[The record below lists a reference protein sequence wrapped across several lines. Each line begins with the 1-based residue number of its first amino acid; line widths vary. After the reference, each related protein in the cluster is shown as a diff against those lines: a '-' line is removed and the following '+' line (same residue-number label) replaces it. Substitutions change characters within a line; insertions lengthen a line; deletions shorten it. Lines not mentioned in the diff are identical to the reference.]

1 MKNMPTTITVSF
13 DKDRADYAVS
23 FAGMMSHRISQAQID
38 NALVLHKKLSWQRN
52 LRDANALGTELFRMI
67 DGSGGRLQQEL
78 NKAKQAGESPELYLN
93 LPPELDILAFELMFH
108 NGFLVLNHGVNIF
121 RLISDKGKARQV
133 KLEKRPLKTLFMAC
147 SPQGEA
153 ALQVEHEE
161 EQILQETEKLHL
173 HLDVEDSGSVDGLS
187 EMITAAGGFDVVHLS
202 GHAGIDDTLGPVF
215 CMEDDTGETDP
226 VTPIRL
232 WEAIRAFPPRI
243 LFLSGCSTGKAEIHK
258 GMASFT
264 GQMVSFGIPFV
275 MGWAEPVTDVGA
287 IRMAVCIFKYLA
299 MGKRV
304 SEAVNAAREATVD
317 SYRTWALFRMYSDA
331 SPAGAVIAS
340 GQGLRTH
347 NIRKTIHKTLSRSSV
362 RVLEQGFVGRR
373 RQIQQGVRVLRGT
386 EYDRSGILIT
396 GTAGIGKSCLS
407 GKLIER
413 FSHKKLIVI
422 HGKLDVG
429 DLFIKFNDLFE
440 QYDIQSGLDI
450 ISSQDDNEK
459 RVMAF
464 FRDALKL
471 MPSILYFDDFEQ
483 NLERVPSANADDDD
497 VFKVHDDVL
506 PLIRGLLR
514 ALNWAEGNTHII
526 ISSRYP
532 FELVHAGKNLPEEYL
547 HRIPLMSMRD
557 ADLKKKLDNLA
568 HIQTSRHKEAY
579 IQAGKG
585 NPRLLEWLDAIAAE
599 EEKYDIERLKQAIE
613 GKTEEY
619 IARYLTELMINT
631 EGEEFKQFLR
641 QASVYR
647 QPVPESAFADFDTPV
662 QIRAQIQRGCRLTL
676 IEQEIQADKESLY
689 QVNPMI
695 RESEW
700 NRLSEERQK
709 SAQDTASRWYDNW
722 LENEENHSYTSLT
735 EGVYHAL
742 TAKRIR
748 QACGHA
754 IDLGQLMKKMQLYYG
769 HAAMQQEVANQVSD
783 EVIAEAIREKDG
795 NVAVLMNELGQAYQM
810 LGDYPNVIRWTEKA
824 LEIKKGIF
832 GENYSTIAIQY
843 NNLGSAYQDLGE
855 YEKAIEFYQR
865 ALDIDRKNFGENHPK
880 IAIQYNN
887 LGSAYNDLGEYEK
900 AIEFYNRALD
910 IDRKN
915 FGENHPKIAIR
926 YNNLGEAYND
936 LGEYEKAIE
945 FYQRALDILRNN
957 FGENHPQIAI
967 CNNNLGAA
975 YESLGE
981 YEKAIEFYERSLE
994 IDRKFFDDNH
1004 PGIKITMKNLEI
1016 AKQARSVKFSTER

>member
-1 MKNMPTTITVSF
+1 MPTTITVNY

-23 FAGMMSHRISQAQID
+23 FAGMISHRISQAQID
-38 NALVLHKKLSWQRN
+38 KALALHKESSWQRN
-52 LRDANALGTELFRMI
+52 LRDANVLGTELFRMI

-78 NKAKQAGESPELYLN
+78 DKAKQSAESPELYLN
-93 LPPELDILAFELMFH
+93 LPPELDILPYELMFH
-108 NGFLVLNHGVNIF
+108 NGFLVLNYGVNIF

-133 KLEKRPLKTLFMAC
+133 KPEKRPLKTLFMAC

-173 HLDVEDSGSVDGLS
+173 HLDVEDSGSLEGLS

-202 GHAGIDDTLGPVF
+202 GHAGIDDTLGSVF
-215 CMEDDTGETDP
+215 YMEDDTGETDP

-347 NIRKTIHKTLSRSSV
+347 NIRKTVHKTLSRSSV

-386 EYDRSGILIT
+386 EDRHGILIT

-429 DLFIKFNDLFE
+429 DLFLKFNDLFE

-532 FELVHAGKNLPEEYL
+532 FELVHAGKNLTEEYL

-557 ADLKKKLDNLA
+557 ADLKKKSDNLA
-568 HIQTSRHKEAY
+568 HIQASRHKEAY

-599 EEKYDIERLKQAIE
+599 EKKYDIERLKQEIQ

-619 IARYLTELMINT
+619 IATYLTELMMKT
-631 EGEEFKQFLR
+631 EGEEFRQFLR

-647 QPVPESAFADFDTPV
+647 QPVPESALQISVHLCRYGRRYSAD
-662 QIRAQIQRGCRLTL
+662 AG
-676 IEQEIQADKESLY
+676 
-689 QVNPMI
+689 
-695 RESEW
+695 
-700 NRLSEERQK
+700 
-709 SAQDTASRWYDNW
+709 
-722 LENEENHSYTSLT
+722 
-735 EGVYHAL
+735 
-742 TAKRIR
+742 
-748 QACGHA
+748 
-754 IDLGQLMKKMQLYYG
+754 
-769 HAAMQQEVANQVSD
+769 
-783 EVIAEAIREKDG
+783 
-795 NVAVLMNELGQAYQM
+795 
-810 LGDYPNVIRWTEKA
+810 
-824 LEIKKGIF
+824 
-832 GENYSTIAIQY
+832 
-843 NNLGSAYQDLGE
+843 
-855 YEKAIEFYQR
+855 
-865 ALDIDRKNFGENHPK
+865 
-880 IAIQYNN
+880 
-887 LGSAYNDLGEYEK
+887 
-900 AIEFYNRALD
+900 
-910 IDRKN
+910 
-915 FGENHPKIAIR
+915 
-926 YNNLGEAYND
+926 
-936 LGEYEKAIE
+936 
-945 FYQRALDILRNN
+945 
-957 FGENHPQIAI
+957 
-967 CNNNLGAA
+967 
-975 YESLGE
+975 
-981 YEKAIEFYERSLE
+981 
-994 IDRKFFDDNH
+994 
-1004 PGIKITMKNLEI
+1004 
-1016 AKQARSVKFSTER
+1016 

>member
-1 MKNMPTTITVSF
+1 MPTTITVTF
-13 DKDRADYAVS
+13 DKNRADYAVS
-23 FAGMMSHRISQAQID
+23 FAGMISHRISQAQID
-38 NALVLHKKLSWQRN
+38 NALSLHKQSSWQRN

-78 NKAKQAGESPELYLN
+78 DKAKQSAEFPELYLN

-133 KLEKRPLKTLFMAC
+133 KPEKRPLKTLFMAC
-147 SPQGEA
+147 SPQGQA

-173 HLDVEDSGSVDGLS
+173 HLDVEDSGSLEGLS

-215 CMEDDTGETDP
+215 YMEDDTGETDP

-243 LFLSGCSTGKAEIHK
+243 LFLSGCSTGKAEFHK

-264 GQMVSFGIPFV
+264 EQMVSFGIPFV

-386 EYDRSGILIT
+386 EYDRHGILIT

-413 FSHKKLIVI
+413 FPHKKLIVI

-429 DLFIKFNDLFE
+429 DLFIKFNNLFE

-471 MPSILYFDDFEQ
+471 MPSILYFDDFEK

-557 ADLKKKLDNLA
+557 ADLKKKSDNLA
-568 HIQTSRHKEAY
+568 HIQASRHKEAY

-599 EEKYDIERLKQAIE
+599 EEKYDIEQLKQEIQ

-619 IARYLTELMINT
+619 IATYLTELMMKT
-631 EGEEFKQFLR
+631 EGEEFRQFLR

-647 QPVPESAFADFDTPV
+647 QPVPESAFADFGTPV

-709 SAQDTASRWYDNW
+709 SAQDTASRWYEKW
-722 LENEENHSYTSLT
+722 LENEENHSYASLT
-735 EGVYHAL
+735 EGVYHAM

-754 IDLGQLMKKMQLYYG
+754 IRLGSGMTHMQLYYER
-769 HAAMQQEVANQVSD
+769 AAMQLEVANQVSD
-783 EVIAEAIREKDG
+783 EVIAEAIRENDKS
-795 NVAVLMNELGQAYQM
+795 VATLLSNLGQAYDM

-824 LEIKKGIF
+824 LLIDIEIF
-832 GENYSTIAIQY
+832 GENSSRVATMT
-843 NNLGSAYQDLGE
+843 NNLGEAYRALGE
-855 YEKAIEFYQR
+855 YEKAIEFYNHALDIDRKTLGENHPQIAIYINNLGGAYKSLGQYEKAIEFYNR
-865 ALDIDRKNFGENHPK
+865 ALDIDRKNFGENHPNV
-880 IAIQYNN
+880 AYRYNN
-887 LGSAYNDLGEYEK
+887 LGAAYRALGEYEK

-915 FGENHPKIAIR
+915 FGENHPNVAYR
-926 YNNLGEAYND
+926 YNNLGAVYYS
-936 LGEYEKAIE
+936 LSEYDKAVD
-945 FYQRALDILRNN
+945 F
-957 FGENHPQIAI
+957 F
-967 CNNNLGAA
+967 
-975 YESLGE
+975 
-981 YEKAIEFYERSLE
+981 ERSLE
-994 IDRKFFDDNH
+994 IRKIFFDNH
-1004 PGIKITMKNLEI
+1004 HPLVKATMKNLEL
-1016 AKQARSVKFSTER
+1016 AKQARSVNR

>member
-1 MKNMPTTITVSF
+1 MPTTITVSF
-13 DKDRADYAVS
+13 DKDRADYAVN
-23 FAGMMSHRISQAQID
+23 FGGMISHRISQAQID
-38 NALVLHKKLSWQRN
+38 KALALHKESSWQRN
-52 LRDANALGTELFRMI
+52 LRDANVLGTELFRMI
-67 DGSGGRLQQEL
+67 DGSGGRFQQEL
-78 NKAKQAGESPELYLN
+78 DKAKQSGESPELYLN
-93 LPPELDILAFELMFH
+93 LPPELDILPYELMFH

-133 KLEKRPLKTLFMAC
+133 KPEKRPLKTLFMAC

-173 HLDVEDSGSVDGLS
+173 HLDVEDSGSLEGLS

-202 GHAGIDDTLGPVF
+202 GHAGIDDTLGSVF
-215 CMEDDTGETDP
+215 YMEDDTGETDP

-232 WEAIRAFPPRI
+232 WEAIQAFPPRI

-264 GQMVSFGIPFV
+264 EQMVSFGIPFV

-347 NIRKTIHKTLSRSSV
+347 NVRKTIHKTLSRSSV

-386 EYDRSGILIT
+386 EDRHGILIT

-532 FELVHAGKNLPEEYL
+532 FELVHAGKNLTEEYL

-568 HIQTSRHKEAY
+568 HIQASRHKEAY

-599 EEKYDIERLKQAIE
+599 EKKYDIERLKQEIQ

-619 IARYLTELMINT
+619 IATYLTELMMKT
-631 EGEEFKQFLR
+631 EGEEFRQFLR

-647 QPVPESAFADFDTPV
+647 QPVPESAFADFGTPV

-709 SAQDTASRWYDNW
+709 SAQDTASRWYD
-722 LENEENHSYTSLT
+722 
-735 EGVYHAL
+735 
-742 TAKRIR
+742 K
-748 QACGHA
+748 
-754 IDLGQLMKKMQLYYG
+754 
-769 HAAMQQEVANQVSD
+769 
-783 EVIAEAIREKDG
+783 
-795 NVAVLMNELGQAYQM
+795 
-810 LGDYPNVIRWTEKA
+810 
-824 LEIKKGIF
+824 
-832 GENYSTIAIQY
+832 
-843 NNLGSAYQDLGE
+843 
-855 YEKAIEFYQR
+855 
-865 ALDIDRKNFGENHPK
+865 
-880 IAIQYNN
+880 
-887 LGSAYNDLGEYEK
+887 
-900 AIEFYNRALD
+900 
-910 IDRKN
+910 
-915 FGENHPKIAIR
+915 
-926 YNNLGEAYND
+926 
-936 LGEYEKAIE
+936 
-945 FYQRALDILRNN
+945 
-957 FGENHPQIAI
+957 
-967 CNNNLGAA
+967 
-975 YESLGE
+975 
-981 YEKAIEFYERSLE
+981 
-994 IDRKFFDDNH
+994 
-1004 PGIKITMKNLEI
+1004 
-1016 AKQARSVKFSTER
+1016 